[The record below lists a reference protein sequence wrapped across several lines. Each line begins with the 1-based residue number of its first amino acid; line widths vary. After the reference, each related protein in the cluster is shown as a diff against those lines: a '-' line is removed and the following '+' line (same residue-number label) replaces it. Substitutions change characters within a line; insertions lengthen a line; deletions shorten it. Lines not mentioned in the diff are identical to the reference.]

1 MRTEA
6 EWDDHGEVYPGFV
19 DGPDIWVAVEVP
31 EGVHE
36 IALYFYNPNGY
47 LTNESRRD
55 YVVEAR
61 RHPSTAPLVFQFN
74 IEGDLAIGEQN
85 NWGKELAASMEQ
97 WYSYPVE
104 ARTRV
109 SRFAGSGVY
118 KRFMSRKGGI
128 YLFRICRNGSFNTIL
143 NGVFV
148 NEKYR
153 GKFECLRNCLI
164 TYPVLWPVLSPLR
177 KG

>member
-1 MRTEA
+1 MSNSEFKAKPIKFRTLSSVPGHPGYKGALSPYWIQGLMGLNRKKGDALRWWVHSIKENDNRNVLFDPTDSVRTEA

-74 IEGDLAIGEQN
+74 IEG
-85 NWGKELAASMEQ
+85 
-97 WYSYPVE
+97 
-104 ARTRV
+104 
-109 SRFAGSGVY
+109 
-118 KRFMSRKGGI
+118 
-128 YLFRICRNGSFNTIL
+128 IL
-143 NGVFV
+143 
-148 NEKYR
+148 R
-153 GKFECLRNCLI
+153 
-164 TYPVLWPVLSPLR
+164 
-177 KG
+177 

>member
-1 MRTEA
+1 M
-6 EWDDHGEVYPGFV
+6 YPGFV

-47 LTNESRRD
+47 LTNEFRRD

-128 YLFRICRNGSFNTIL
+128 YLFRICRNGSFNTI
-143 NGVFV
+143 
-148 NEKYR
+148 
-153 GKFECLRNCLI
+153 
-164 TYPVLWPVLSPLR
+164 
-177 KG
+177 